1 MWGFCRYIT
10 NSLHQFSLHTRNL
23 HFVYKLLSRLSV
35 DIYLIIKVVIIV
47 VVGVDLLKLQ
57 NILINPY
64 EINYV
69 SMLIFL
75 IFNVIVSGLINI

>member
-1 MWGFCRYIT
+1 
-10 NSLHQFSLHTRNL
+10 
-23 HFVYKLLSRLSV
+23 LSV